1 IEHPLGILATLA
13 IIIIGKSL
21 AALVLVRMF
30 GHSRRTA
37 LTISAS
43 LAQIG
48 EFAFFLAGMGVAL
61 NVLEPDARNLVLA

>member
-1 IEHPLGILATLA
+1 MVLIEHPLGILATLA

-43 LAQIG
+43 LAQ
-48 EFAFFLAGMGVAL
+48 
-61 NVLEPDARNLVLA
+61 NW